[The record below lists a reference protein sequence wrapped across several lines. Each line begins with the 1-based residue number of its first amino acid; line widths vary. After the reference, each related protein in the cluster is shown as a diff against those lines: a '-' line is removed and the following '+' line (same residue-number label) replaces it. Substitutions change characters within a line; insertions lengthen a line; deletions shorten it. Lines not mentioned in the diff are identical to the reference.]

1 MKLEPKGL
9 LAVGRNQCL
18 AQKQIAGPPGR
29 GIMSLIEETVHPV
42 DAVPPPGRLTVLGL
56 QHLFVMYAGAI
67 AVPFVIGSSLGMSPA
82 DIAQMVSANTIFA
95 GLGTIL
101 TTVGLWKFGARLPI
115 VLGPSANVI
124 GPLILIGKTYG
135 LPAVWSTCILAGA
148 AMMICAPIIGRL
160 RRFFPPVVMGT
171 MLALV
176 GIMLVPI
183 GVRLITNFKPDDPVS
198 AKNLIMA
205 GGTILLVALFMKF
218 LPAMLRQMSVLFGL
232 ILATAIALALGEAD
246 FSRVLQGSLFGFAL
260 PAHFG
265 EFNFDIGAAI
275 AVIVL
280 MAVLMFEVL
289 PQLVAVGEMVGR
301 EATSEDVQGGV
312 LADGLTSLVGGIFGA
327 FPLVTFSQNIG
338 VLGLTTTRSRFVATA
353 AGVLLVILGLFP
365 PLGRLVAAIPGPII
379 GGIALVM
386 FTAIGVVGIKIL
398 NRVDFGQPQ
407 NLFIVATSLGI
418 GFIPMVA
425 PKFYDAWPK
434 NLQTIFNS
442 PVGAGLIAAILLN
455 LLFNHLPAMRTSAR
469 EGDHAVPSP
478 GAAKPQ
484 QHQA

>member
-1 MKLEPKGL
+1 
-9 LAVGRNQCL
+9 
-18 AQKQIAGPPGR
+18 
-29 GIMSLIEETVHPV
+29 MSPLEETVHPV

-67 AVPFVIGSSLGMSPA
+67 AVPFVIGSSLSMSPA

-218 LPAMLRQMSVLFGL
+218 LPAMLRQMSILFGL
-232 ILATAIALALGEAD
+232 ILATVIALALGDAD
-246 FSRVLQGSLFGFAL
+246 FSRVFQGDLFGFTL
-260 PAHFG
+260 PTHFG
-265 EFNFDIGAAI
+265 EFNFDIAAAI
-275 AVIVL
+275 SVIVL

-301 EATSEDVQGGV
+301 EATSENVQGGV

-353 AGVLLVILGLFP
+353 AGVFLVILGLFP

-418 GFIPMVA
+418 GLIPMVA

-455 LLFNHLPAMRTSAR
+455 LLFNHLPAMRTSAT
-469 EGDHAVPSP
+469 EGDHAASSP
-478 GAAKPQ
+478 DTAKAQ